1 MVERLKEV
9 LKEEYGIC
17 SQEEL
22 EAAMKDNEGI
32 DIGIFTKE
40 LNINAMEVAS

>member
-1 MVERLKEV
+1 MVEKLKEI

-22 EAAMKDNEGI
+22 EAAMKNNEGI
-32 DIGIFTKE
+32 DIGIFTQE
-40 LNINAMEVAS
+40 LNINAIEVAS

>member
-1 MVERLKEV
+1 MIFKKFLRK
-9 LKEEYGIC
+9 

-22 EAAMKDNEGI
+22 EAAMKDNDGI
-32 DIGIFTKE
+32 DIGIFTQE